1 MAPREPQ
8 PLPALKSLSKFEG
21 LKFVMSR
28 ALSLSF
34 CFFICGEGRVR
45 GNSQRLF
52 VTRSGAFVLGSLNQ
66 SGCKSE
72 SLNSTSMVCPEV

>member
-21 LKFVMSR
+21 LKLVMSR

-34 CFFICGEGRVR
+34 CFFICGEWKGKGEQSAIIRDSIGRGCSR
-45 GNSQRLF
+45 KSQSKR
-52 VTRSGAFVLGSLNQ
+52 V
-66 SGCKSE
+66 
-72 SLNSTSMVCPEV
+72 

>member
-1 MAPREPQ
+1 MLPREPQ

-34 CFFICGEGRVR
+34 CFLSCGEWK
-45 GNSQRLF
+45 
-52 VTRSGAFVLGSLNQ
+52 GAGEPSAIV
-66 SGCKSE
+66 
-72 SLNSTSMVCPEV
+72 VCDWVIRFATETG